1 MYCFDSSKGAGQPR
15 SHPALDGLLRPEKH
29 TAQTGAPVRR
39 KEVMRLMDVNYAARR
54 KKKWKKALTLV
65 GFIGPFF
72 FMLFLFKILPII
84 ANVGYSFQNV
94 SVSTPGKFIWL
105 KNWTRLMKD
114 ELFWTALKNTFT
126 YLLYVGPVNIV
137 FGFLFALLLNQ
148 KLRGRIIVR
157 GLVFFPYVLMTT
169 VVGVIWRWMLNGSSM
184 GILNH
189 YLSFLGIDTIYWL
202 TQKET
207 AMLGVAIAS
216 IWWTIGYNTIIYL
229 AALQDI
235 PRDVIEA
242 ACLDGANGFQRV
254 VRVYIPLVKGSTFF
268 VVLTTVINS
277 MQMFG
282 QVYVMTAGGPS
293 YSTLTLVQYL
303 YIKAFRE
310 SKLGYAS
317 AIGVAL
323 LIILIVLSAIIF
335 WLFRDRDKR
344 ITKKG

>member
-1 MYCFDSSKGAGQPR
+1 MN
-15 SHPALDGLLRPEKH
+15 
-29 TAQTGAPVRR
+29 
-39 KEVMRLMDVNYAARR
+39 VNYAARKR
-54 KKKWKKALTLV
+54 WKKRLTILA
-65 GFIGPFF
+65 FIGPFF

-84 ANVGYSFQNV
+84 ANIGYSFQDV
-94 SVSTPGKFIWL
+94 SVSMPGKFIAL
-105 KNWTRLMKD
+105 KNWTRLFKD
-114 ELFWTALKNTFT
+114 ELFWKAMANTFK

-148 KLRGRIIVR
+148 RLRGRIIVR

-169 VVGVIWRWMLNGSSM
+169 VVGVIWRWMLNGGSM

-189 YLSFLGIDTIYWL
+189 YLGYFGIEPIYWL

-235 PRDVIEA
+235 SRDVIEA

-254 VRVYIPLVKGSTFF
+254 VKVYIPLVKGSTFF
-268 VVLTTVINS
+268 VVLTTVIYS
-277 MQMFG
+277 LQMFG

-323 LIILIVLSAIIF
+323 LVILIILSATIF
-335 WLFRDRDKR
+335 WLFHDRDKSER
-344 ITKKG
+344 KGKT

>member
-1 MYCFDSSKGAGQPR
+1 MN
-15 SHPALDGLLRPEKH
+15 
-29 TAQTGAPVRR
+29 
-39 KEVMRLMDVNYAARR
+39 VNYAARKR
-54 KKKWKKALTLV
+54 WKKRLTILA
-65 GFIGPFF
+65 FIGPFF

-84 ANVGYSFQNV
+84 ANIGYSFQDV
-94 SVSTPGKFIWL
+94 SVSMPGKFVAL
-105 KNWTRLMKD
+105 KNWTRLFKD
-114 ELFWTALKNTFT
+114 ELFWKAMANTFK

-148 KLRGRIIVR
+148 RLHGRIVVR

-169 VVGVIWRWMLNGSSM
+169 VVGVIWRWMLNGGSM

-189 YLSFLGIDTIYWL
+189 YLGYLGIEPIYWL

-235 PRDVIEA
+235 SRDVIEA

-254 VRVYIPLVKGSTFF
+254 VKVYIPLVKGSTFF

-317 AIGVAL
+317 TIGVAL
-323 LIILIVLSAIIF
+323 LVILIILSATIF
-335 WLFRDRDKR
+335 WLFHDRDKSER
-344 ITKKG
+344 KGKT

>member
-1 MYCFDSSKGAGQPR
+1 
-15 SHPALDGLLRPEKH
+15 
-29 TAQTGAPVRR
+29 
-39 KEVMRLMDVNYAARR
+39 MDVNYAARR
-54 KKKWKKALTLV
+54 KKKWKKALTLL

-148 KLRGRIIVR
+148 KLRGRILVR

-189 YLSFLGIDTIYWL
+189 YLSFFGIDTIYWL

-254 VRVYIPLVKGSTFF
+254 VRVYIPLVKGST
-268 VVLTTVINS
+268 LTDITS
-277 MQMFG
+277 CLKTESEETE
-282 QVYVMTAGGPS
+282 MTAIEKVMMNVEGKFWTRQNEMVEELEELD
-293 YSTLTLVQYL
+293 YEVTAINYEYAAVVDTQDEDEREYILYL
-303 YIKAFRE
+303 GHANTTMWVE
-310 SKLGYAS
+310 SAKE
-317 AIGVAL
+317 VA
-323 LIILIVLSAIIF
+323 
-335 WLFRDRDKR
+335 
-344 ITKKG
+344 